1 MVKKVAKNKKEKA
14 AAPGNSSKS
23 PTWKH
28 LSPLARAYLKVVK
41 ASKQTQEVQT
51 SMSPLLYREMMA
63 GLNTEIKN
71 GDNEGLFKDSAP
83 FFFAN
88 NVKLVYDTELR
99 KLKKKIEH
107 KDTNLDNLKYIA
119 SSGIVRNDR
128 RHRQGVGRKCQ
139 GTGICAC

>member
-1 MVKKVAKNKKEKA
+1 MQSSKRAYVAAVLDCLFIQLLYINLTRGLACMVKKVAKNKKEKA
-14 AAPGNSSKS
+14 AAPGNSSSKS

-88 NVKLVYDTELR
+88 NVKLVYDTE
-99 KLKKKIEH
+99 
-107 KDTNLDNLKYIA
+107 
-119 SSGIVRNDR
+119 
-128 RHRQGVGRKCQ
+128 
-139 GTGICAC
+139 